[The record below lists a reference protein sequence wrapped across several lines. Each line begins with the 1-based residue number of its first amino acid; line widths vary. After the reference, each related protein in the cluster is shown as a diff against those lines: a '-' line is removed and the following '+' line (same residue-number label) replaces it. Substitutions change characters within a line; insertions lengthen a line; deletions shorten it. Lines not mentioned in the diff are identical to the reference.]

1 MSQEPQIL
9 ETSSRPLRVLV
20 ADDNIVSRRPL
31 EVALR
36 KWGYEVVPAASG
48 TEAWRILQEET
59 APRIAILDWMMPGMS
74 GPEVCMMVRKLKR
87 EYYTYIIMLTSRSER
102 EDFIS
107 GMQSGADD
115 YLVKPPDFNELTLR
129 LGPARRIVEIET
141 ELVRVKEEL
150 KVRATRDALTSLWN
164 RSATME
170 LLVREISRV
179 QREHSPMGLVLVDLD
194 YFKKVNDSY
203 GHLVGDS
210 VLRETA
216 IRMLGTVRPYD
227 SVGRYGGEEFLVILP
242 GCDLEAA
249 TVKAEALRHAVA
261 DVPMHVGACTVHL
274 TASFGVT
281 SLNGGPATPPDLVI
295 DRADS
300 ALYMAKHAGRNCVV
314 PLAMEAAPLSV

>member
-1 MSQEPQIL
+1 MTQEPL
-9 ETSSRPLRVLV
+9 GTDTSVKPLRILV

-31 EVALR
+31 EFALR
-36 KWGYEVVPAASG
+36 KWGYEVVSAASG
-48 TEAWRILQEET
+48 TEAWRILQADES
-59 APRIAILDWMMPGMS
+59 PRIAILDWMMPGLS

-102 EDFIS
+102 EDFVS

-141 ELVRVKEEL
+141 ELLRVKEEL
-150 KVRATRDALTSLWN
+150 KIRATRDALTSLWN

-170 LLVREISRV
+170 LLAREISRSS
-179 QREHSPMGLVLVDLD
+179 RESAPMGLVLADLD
-194 YFKKVNDSY
+194 YFKRVNDSH

-216 IRMLGTVRPYD
+216 IRMLSTVRPYD
-227 SVGRYGGEEFLVILP
+227 AVGRYGGEEFLIILP
-242 GCDLEAA
+242 GCDLETA
-249 TVKAEALRHAVA
+249 TQKAEGLRHAVA
-261 DVPMHVGACTVHL
+261 DAPMHVGASTVDL

-281 SLNGGPATPPDLVI
+281 AIHGEPAMPPELVI
-295 DRADS
+295 DRADD
-300 ALYMAKHAGRNCVV
+300 ALYKAKHAGRNCVV
-314 PLAMEAAPLSV
+314 PLPMEV

>member
-1 MSQEPQIL
+1 MTQEPL
-9 ETSSRPLRVLV
+9 GADTSVKPLRILV

-31 EVALR
+31 EFALG
-36 KWGYEVVPAASG
+36 KWGYEVVSAASG
-48 TEAWRILQEET
+48 TEAWRILQDEES
-59 APRIAILDWMMPGMS
+59 PRIAILDWMMPGLS

-102 EDFIS
+102 EDFVS

-141 ELVRVKEEL
+141 ELLRVKEEL
-150 KVRATRDALTSLWN
+150 KIRATRDALTSLWN

-170 LLVREISRV
+170 LLGREMSRSS
-179 QREHSPMGLVLVDLD
+179 REGAPMGLVLSDLD
-194 YFKKVNDSY
+194 FFKRVNDTY

-227 SVGRYGGEEFLVILP
+227 AVGRYGGEEFLIVLP
-242 GCDLEAA
+242 GCDLEMA
-249 TVKAEALRHAVA
+249 TQKAESLRHAVA
-261 DVPMHVGACTVHL
+261 DAPMYVGGVAVDL

-281 SLNGGPATPPDLVI
+281 SIQGETVPPELVI
-295 DRADS
+295 DRADD
-300 ALYMAKHAGRNCVV
+300 ALYKAKHAGRNCVV
-314 PLAMEAAPLSV
+314 PLAMA

>member
-1 MSQEPQIL
+1 MNQEPNTV
-9 ETSSRPLRVLV
+9 ETSSGPLRVLV

-48 TEAWRILQEET
+48 TEAWRILQDES

-141 ELVRVKEEL
+141 ELLRVKEEL

-194 YFKKVNDSY
+194 FFKKVNDNF

-261 DVPMHVGACTVHL
+261 DAPMHIGACTVQL

-281 SLNGGPATPPDLVI
+281 SVSGGPAVPPDVVI
-295 DRADS
+295 ARADN

-314 PLAMEAAPLSV
+314 PLSLEAAPQPA

>member
-1 MSQEPQIL
+1 MTQEPL
-9 ETSSRPLRVLV
+9 GTDTSVKPLRILV

-31 EVALR
+31 EFALR
-36 KWGYEVVPAASG
+36 KWGYEVVSAASG
-48 TEAWRILQEET
+48 TEAWRILQADES
-59 APRIAILDWMMPGMS
+59 PRIAILDWMMPGLS

-102 EDFIS
+102 EDFVS

-141 ELVRVKEEL
+141 ELLRVKEEL
-150 KVRATRDALTSLWN
+150 KIRATRDALTSLWN

-170 LLVREISRV
+170 LLAREMSRST
-179 QREHSPMGLVLVDLD
+179 REGAPMGLVLADLD
-194 YFKKVNDSY
+194 FFKRVNDSH

-227 SVGRYGGEEFLVILP
+227 AVGRFGGEEFLIILP
-242 GCDLEAA
+242 GCDLETA
-249 TVKAEALRHAVA
+249 TQKAESLRHAVA
-261 DVPMHVGACTVHL
+261 DAPMHVGAATVDL

-281 SLNGGPATPPDLVI
+281 AINGEPAMPAEVVI
-295 DRADS
+295 DRADD
-300 ALYMAKHAGRNCVV
+300 ALYKAKHAGRNCVV
-314 PLAMEAAPLSV
+314 PLAMEVSGSV

>member
-1 MSQEPQIL
+1 MSQEPHIP
-9 ETSSRPLRVLV
+9 ETSSGPPRVLV

-141 ELVRVKEEL
+141 ELLRVKEEL

-164 RSATME
+164 RGATLE

-194 YFKKVNDSY
+194 YFKKVNDSF

-261 DVPMHVGACTVHL
+261 DAPMHIGACTVHL

-281 SLNGGPATPPDLVI
+281 SLSGGPAIPPDLVI
-295 DRADS
+295 ERADS

-314 PLAMEAAPLSV
+314 PLAMEAAPLSA

>member
-1 MSQEPQIL
+1 MTEEPL
-9 ETSSRPLRVLV
+9 GAETSLRPLRILV

-36 KWGYEVVPAASG
+36 KWGYDVVSAASG
-48 TEAWRILQEET
+48 TEAWRILQADD
-59 APRIAILDWMMPGMS
+59 APRIAILDWMMPGLS
-74 GPEVCMMVRKLKR
+74 GPEVCMMVRKLAR

-102 EDFIS
+102 EDFVS

-129 LGPARRIVEIET
+129 LGPARRIVAIET
-141 ELVRVKEEL
+141 ELLRVKEEL

-170 LLVREISRV
+170 LLAREMSRS
-179 QREHSPMGLVLVDLD
+179 QREHAPMGLVLADLD
-194 YFKKVNDSY
+194 FFKRVNDTH

-227 SVGRYGGEEFLVILP
+227 AVGRYGGEEFLIILP
-242 GCDLEAA
+242 GCDLEVA
-249 TVKAEALRHAVA
+249 TQKAEMLRHSVA
-261 DVPMHVGACTVHL
+261 DAPMHVGASTVDL

-281 SLNGGPATPPDLVI
+281 AINGEPAMPPEVII
-295 DRADS
+295 DRADD
-300 ALYMAKHAGRNCVV
+300 ALYKAKHAGRNCVV
-314 PLAMEAAPLSV
+314 PLALEASSRFV

>member
-1 MSQEPQIL
+1 MTQEPL
-9 ETSSRPLRVLV
+9 GTDTSVKPLRILV

-31 EVALR
+31 EFALR
-36 KWGYEVVPAASG
+36 KWGYEVVSAASG
-48 TEAWRILQEET
+48 TEAWRILQADES
-59 APRIAILDWMMPGMS
+59 PRIAILDWMMPGLS

-102 EDFIS
+102 EDFVS

-141 ELVRVKEEL
+141 ELLRVKEEL
-150 KVRATRDALTSLWN
+150 KIRATRDALTSLWN

-170 LLVREISRV
+170 LLAREISRSN
-179 QREHSPMGLVLVDLD
+179 RESAPMGLVLADLD
-194 YFKKVNDSY
+194 YFKRVNDSH

-216 IRMLGTVRPYD
+216 IRMLSTVRPYD
-227 SVGRYGGEEFLVILP
+227 AVGRYGGEEFLIILP
-242 GCDLEAA
+242 GCDLEMA
-249 TVKAEALRHAVA
+249 TQKAEGLRHAVA
-261 DVPMHVGACTVHL
+261 DAPMYVGASTVDL

-281 SLNGGPATPPDLVI
+281 AIHGEAAMPPELVI
-295 DRADS
+295 DRADD
-300 ALYMAKHAGRNCVV
+300 ALYKAKHAGRNCVV
-314 PLAMEAAPLSV
+314 PLPMEV

>member
-1 MSQEPQIL
+1 MTPEPVAAESGSNPVRI
-9 ETSSRPLRVLV
+9 LV
-20 ADDNIVSRRPL
+20 ADDNVVSRRPL
-31 EVALR
+31 EVVLK
-36 KWGYEVVPAASG
+36 KWGYEVVAAASG
-48 TEAWRILQEET
+48 SEAWRILQSES

-74 GPEVCMMVRKLKR
+74 GPEVCTQVRALKR

-102 EDFIS
+102 EDFIR

-115 YLVKPPDFNELTLR
+115 YLVKPPDFNELALR

-141 ELVRVKEEL
+141 ELLRVKEEL

-170 LLVREISRV
+170 LLAREMARSR
-179 QREHSPMGLVLVDLD
+179 RENSPMGLVLADLD
-194 YFKKVNDSY
+194 YFKRVNDTY

-227 SVGRYGGEEFLVILP
+227 AVGRYGGEEFLIVLP
-242 GCDLEAA
+242 GCDLEAS
-249 TVKAEALRHAVA
+249 TVKAEALRQALAHAPV
-261 DVPMHVGACTVHL
+261 HVGAATVPV
-274 TASFGVT
+274 TSSFGVT
-281 SLNGGPATPPDLVI
+281 SMHGMAACPPEALI
-295 DRADS
+295 ERADD

-314 PLAMEAAPLSV
+314 PLALELQPQPA

>member
-1 MSQEPQIL
+1 MNQEPNTV
-9 ETSSRPLRVLV
+9 ETSSKPLRVLV

-48 TEAWRILQEET
+48 TEAWRILQDES

-141 ELVRVKEEL
+141 ELLRVKEEL

-194 YFKKVNDSY
+194 FFKKVNDNF

-261 DVPMHVGACTVHL
+261 DAPMHIGACTVQL

-281 SLNGGPATPPDLVI
+281 SVSGGPAVPPDVVI
-295 DRADS
+295 ARADN

-314 PLAMEAAPLSV
+314 PLSLEAAPQPA